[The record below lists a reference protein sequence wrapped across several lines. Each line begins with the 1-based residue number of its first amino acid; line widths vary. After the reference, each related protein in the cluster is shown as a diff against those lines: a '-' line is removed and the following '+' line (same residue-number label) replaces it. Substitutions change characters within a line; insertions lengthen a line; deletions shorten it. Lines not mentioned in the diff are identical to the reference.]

1 VAILAWDGQ
10 FLSLCAFSHE
20 KWALEEPLQ
29 VLVVDVNKIRLGG
42 DIDSVGMENGKERLG
57 ENVVLEQ
64 GLEDYAS
71 VMSDQDN
78 SGWCDVGLA

>member
-1 VAILAWDGQ
+1 M
-10 FLSLCAFSHE
+10 
-20 KWALEEPLQ
+20 
-29 VLVVDVNKIRLGG
+29 VDVNKIRLGG